1 MVAYSF
7 KGRFAEPIVSGE
19 KSQTIRALRKRHA
32 HVGEAVQLYTAMR
45 TKQCRKLLDVDPVCT
60 GVHDVKILIS
70 RDHPEIIAGIRI
82 DDVPLLA
89 GSVEEFAWKDGFR
102 PGADGSSATLDMGR
116 FWLKEHGEG
125 SFHGVLIKWDGDYG
139 R

>member
-19 KSQTIRALRKRHA
+19 KCQTIRALRKRHA
-32 HVGEAVQLYTAMR
+32 RVGEAVQLYTAMR

-60 GVHDVKILIS
+60 VVHDVKILIS
-70 RDHPEIIAGIRI
+70 SDHPDIIAGIRI
-82 DDVPLLA
+82 DDIPLLA
-89 GSVEEFAWKDGFR
+89 GSVEEFAWSDGFR
-102 PGADGSSATLDMGR
+102 AGADGDSATLDMGR

-125 SFHGVLIKWDGDYG
+125 SFHGVLIKWNYDHG